1 MRLERAIT
9 SAGYSLV
16 FPGLGQLSQARHGV
30 ALWHFLEV
38 LSLLVLGVVDE
49 GHRYLWIGFAL
60 AVNACSVIEAFVWE
74 IRRRQPSME
83 APA

>member
-16 FPGLGQLSQARHGV
+16 FPGLGQLSQGRRGV

-38 LSLLVLGVVDE
+38 FSLLLVGGVDE
-49 GHRYLWIGFAL
+49 SHRYLWIGFAL
-60 AVNACSVIEAFVWE
+60 AVNAWSVIDAFIWE
-74 IRRRQPSME
+74 IRLGTSH
-83 APA
+83 AYD